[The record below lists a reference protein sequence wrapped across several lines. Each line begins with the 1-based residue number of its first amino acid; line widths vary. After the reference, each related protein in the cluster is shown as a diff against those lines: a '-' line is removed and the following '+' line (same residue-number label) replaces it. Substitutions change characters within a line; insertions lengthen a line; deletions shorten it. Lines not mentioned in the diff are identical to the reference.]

1 MKLAR
6 QPGRSL
12 FIKLI
17 YQLDSPR
24 FSGFLSMKGYSHIVD
39 RLTPRI
45 LNKGDSTLSSLSDL
59 WPFEKIQSQ
68 RQSCSPLNLRTIGW
82 KSWTKWTPFQGT
94 VPHSSHWMVIIFVM
108 FPLRSRTLVPAPRLW
123 PPVPRAGA
131 GWDATR
137 PLEKNREKWWVNGI
151 WMGFSGI
158 QWTLDGDL
166 TGQWWCHGIYI
177 GFSGSWW
184 DLNGDSMGYEWLWN
198 WGYDPHGKIN
208 HSTRAQAWSPQPSS
222 GRPTRSPWPSHDDPI
237 FGREKAVHL

>member
-1 MKLAR
+1 M
-6 QPGRSL
+6 
-12 FIKLI
+12 
-17 YQLDSPR
+17 
-24 FSGFLSMKGYSHIVD
+24 
-39 RLTPRI
+39 
-45 LNKGDSTLSSLSDL
+45 TLRKN
-59 WPFEKIQSQ
+59 PEPKTVMQSIG
-68 RQSCSPLNLRTIGW
+68 RTIGW

-137 PLEKNREKWWVNGI
+137 PLEKKREKWWVNGI

-184 DLNGDSMGYEWLWN
+184 DLNGDSMGYEWFVPGILMRHHPLYVPGSN
-198 WGYDPHGKIN
+198 
-208 HSTRAQAWSPQPSS
+208 
-222 GRPTRSPWPSHDDPI
+222 
-237 FGREKAVHL
+237 